1 MKPITKFFLITLTP
15 LLFGACGGGSNNDQG
30 VAFTLLGYNPVND
43 EGQCELELFITSA
56 SIPVSNGASG
66 ELIPVGEFVT
76 CLTVQNNMSTQ
87 GVRADR
93 LVMEYYI
100 AGASNQPPT
109 TSRAVGRVA
118 GPAPRVQ
125 VSPVPGQINTQ
136 LPSNSSL
143 PPGYGNN
150 SNVVQTNFTVMP
162 TEIREW
168 LYLNRNSLPPLP
180 FNMTMNGRVVGVTTS
195 GDVVETN
202 PLSFSITIL
211 EDNTIRGIPESTVD
225 TEDGGAATFSNGEE
239 INVGEVNQ
247 ESGNSESSSED
258 LDVTL

>member
-1 MKPITKFFLITLTP
+1 MKSVTKVFLITFTS
-15 LLFGACGGGSNNDQG
+15 LLLASCGGGSNNDQG
-30 VAFTLLGYNPVND
+30 VAFTLIGYNPVND
-43 EGQCELELFITSA
+43 EGQCELELFITA
-56 SIPVSNGASG
+56 APVPVSRGSNG
-66 ELIPVGEFVT
+66 ELSPTGEVVT

-93 LVMEYYI
+93 LIMDYYV

-125 VSPVPGQINTQ
+125 VSPVPGQISTQ
-136 LPSNSSL
+136 LPTSSSL

-150 SNVVQTNFTVMP
+150 SNVVQTNFTIMP

-168 LYLNRNSLPPLP
+168 LNFNRDSLPPLP
-180 FNMTMNGRVVGVTTS
+180 FNMTMTGRVVGVTTS

-211 EDNTIRGIPESTVD
+211 EDNYIGGVPGSTTDTDEGDSAQLSNSESISTS
-225 TEDGGAATFSNGEE
+225 E
-239 INVGEVNQ
+239 VGQ
-247 ESGNSESSSED
+247 EGVGSESSSDD